1 MWIIELGLVLGFH
14 SHLLPLWPL
23 GWDGGHERVSP
34 CLLSFTM
41 ELALLTNPSD
51 PGSHLMGVFPGI
63 LAFHLHTEPTTVVMI
78 TVIVIG
84 RSSSTYSALAVCQ
97 IQLCISLSNFQNNIN
112 DSNSSPREM
121 GVTWTRI

>member
-1 MWIIELGLVLGFH
+1 MWIIELDLVLCFH
-14 SHLLPLWPL
+14 TPFVALWPL
-23 GWDGGHERVSP
+23 GWGGGHERVSP

-41 ELALLTNPSD
+41 GLASLRNPSD

-63 LAFHLHTEPTTVVMI
+63 IAFHLHTEPTAVVII

-84 RSSSTYSALAVCQ
+84 RSSSTCLALTVCR
-97 IQLCISLSNFQNNIN
+97 IQPCISLSNFQNNTN
-112 DSNSSPREM
+112 DSDSSPREM